1 MREVAN
7 ARRPVVV
14 FSTPR
19 SGSTLLSCL
28 LDATGYIG
36 MLNEPAFYPRPTGV
50 APPRVLKTWTQR
62 SLYLQ
67 SLWSAP
73 PRVTYPEAARALC
86 EIATQSPSRPLPIAG
101 LWRWYGER
109 VADLRGRQA
118 WGHKQPDGP
127 GWWRQELVLMP
138 EAHAVILLREPVSV
152 AASFFGRGWGVLW
165 RGGPYPPEVRAAA
178 AALAIRGLVQPL
190 AEAIYELPSNRRTVV
205 RYEDLATS
213 PEATLESLS
222 PVLGNQDWSAA
233 VRDFTETPIA
243 RHASRNK
250 ELHDSLRRPIDPSVA
265 RRWRDGLAPD
275 HLRILQV
282 VLAEAGQRLGYPSS
296 GSANALTKTEV
307 AAVRRAERTLAWLRT
322 TRRTR
327 EQVGGRAKWLLSA
340 MPPSVSRAILAER
353 SPTMR
358 EWRERA
364 ASI

>member
-1 MREVAN
+1 MREVAHG
-7 ARRPVVV
+7 RRPVIV

-19 SGSTLLSCL
+19 SGSTLLACL

-62 SLYLQ
+62 SVYLQ
-67 SLWSAP
+67 GLWTAP
-73 PRVTYPEAARALC
+73 PRTTYPEAARAIC
-86 EIATQSPSRPLPIAG
+86 EIATEPSTRPLPIAE
-101 LWRWYGER
+101 LWRRYGER
-109 VADLRGRQA
+109 VADLRGRQV

-127 GWWRQELVLMP
+127 GWWRQELALLP

-178 AALAIRGLVQPL
+178 AALAIRRLVQPL
-190 AEAIYELPSNRRTVV
+190 AEAIEELPSNRRTVV
-205 RYEDLATS
+205 KFEDLAAY
-213 PEATLESLS
+213 PQETLESLS
-222 PVLGNQDWSAA
+222 PALGNHDWSAA
-233 VRDFTETPIA
+233 VRDFQETPIA
-243 RHASRNK
+243 RHAARNK

-265 RRWRDGLAPD
+265 RRWRENLASD

-282 VLAEAGQRLGYPSS
+282 VLAEAGHRLGYPTS
-296 GSANALTKTEV
+296 GTTQALTDSEM

-322 TRRTR
+322 TRKAR
-327 EQVGGRAKWLLSA
+327 EQISGRAKWFLSA
-340 MPPSVSRAILAER
+340 MPSSMSRAILAER
-353 SPTMR
+353 SPTIR

-364 ASI
+364 ASL